1 MSEPSAPLAVADYI
15 VIVGF
20 FVVMLAV
27 GFYFAG
33 QMRSIRDFFGGGN
46 RVPWWLSGASFYM
59 SSFSAFAF
67 VAYSELAY
75 LYGWV
80 SVTLYW
86 VTVPAS
92 VIGAYWFAARWRRAA
107 RTSPLE
113 YIEERYN
120 CALRQL
126 LALLGIPVKVI
137 DDGLK
142 LFAIGMLVSVGLD
155 FPLMW
160 AVTLSGVIILI
171 YTFLGGLWAV
181 LVTDFIQFV
190 VMLAAVVV
198 LLPLAFQKA
207 GGLQAFYDATPD
219 GFFALTTD
227 DRGWV
232 YLGGWFVLITL
243 NYSTSWSLVQ
253 RYYSVATDSD
263 ARKVGYMV
271 AVLNVIG
278 PPLLFAPAM
287 AAHVFMPDVVDTKS
301 VYALLCREV
310 LPVGMVGMVVAAM
323 FSATMSMLSSDYN
336 SVASVLTNDFY
347 KRLFGQRASE
357 RSLVMVARFTTLLV
371 GLIALG
377 VAYMI
382 VRADGDDELFGVMVK
397 VFSIFL
403 PPIAIPMILGLINRR
418 VSTWGAMAGLL
429 TGMAAG
435 LLAYKLGQ
443 TESYAY
449 FSNVQI
455 MTLTT
460 CSTTVFALGLVSW
473 LKPSNAE
480 ERKRIEAF
488 FSRLEQSE
496 EMAVETTPSKDPT
509 KESVGSPL
517 PAIGYSI
524 LALGLLLPLA
534 VLFSGLP
541 EGSGISVGVGLT
553 LVLVG
558 GGCLLLARREQ
569 RSIANGE

>member
-1 MSEPSAPLAVADYI
+1 MSESSVSLAVADYA

-33 QMRSIRDFFGGGN
+33 QMHSIRDFFSGGN

-142 LFAIGMLVSVGLD
+142 LFAIGTLVSVGLD

-160 AVTLSGVIILI
+160 AVTLSGLIILI

-207 GGLQAFYDATPD
+207 GGLQAFYEATPD
-219 GFFALTTD
+219 GFFALTTEKY
-227 DRGWV
+227 GWV
-232 YLGGWFVLITL
+232 YLVGLFVLIAL

-253 RYYSVATDSD
+253 RYYSVRTDSD

-271 AVLNVIG
+271 AILNVVG

-336 SVASVLTNDFY
+336 SVAAVLTNDFY
-347 KRLFGQRASE
+347 KRLFGQQASE
-357 RSLVMVARFTTLLV
+357 RWLVMVARFSTLLV

-382 VRADGDDELFGVMVK
+382 VSADGQGDLFQVMVK

-403 PPIAIPMILGLINRR
+403 PPIAIPMILGLMSRR
-418 VSTWGAMAGLL
+418 VSAWGALAGLL
-429 TGMAAG
+429 TGMTAG

-443 TESYAY
+443 SEVYGF
-449 FSNVQI
+449 FSNEQVMI
-455 MTLTT
+455 LTT
-460 CSTTVFALGLVSW
+460 CSTTTIALGLVSW
-473 LKPSNAE
+473 LKPSGAE
-480 ERKRIEAF
+480 ERERIEAF
-488 FSRLEQSE
+488 FTRLEQSE
-496 EMAVETTPSKDPT
+496 ETMSEATPTTDSAA
-509 KESVGSPL
+509 ENVGSPL

-524 LALGLLLPLA
+524 LCLGLLLPLA

-541 EGSGISVGVGLT
+541 EGSGISVGVGLA
-553 LVLVG
+553 LAMVG
-558 GGCLLLARREQ
+558 GGCLLAARREQ
-569 RSIANGE
+569 RSIADGE